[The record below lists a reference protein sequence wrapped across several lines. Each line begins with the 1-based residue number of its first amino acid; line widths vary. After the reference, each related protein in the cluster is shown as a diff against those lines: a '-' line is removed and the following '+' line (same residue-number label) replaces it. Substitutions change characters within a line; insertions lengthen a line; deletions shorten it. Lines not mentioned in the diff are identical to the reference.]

1 MVQKCRINQAPA
13 YLCNLFRDRFSVS
26 GRNTRNKSQLNL
38 PKSILSTDQRS
49 FAFLGAKEYN
59 IVIAAVRRLLVPIS
73 ANSRHTTLFRS
84 ESSRVTAISKMVDY

>member
-1 MVQKCRINQAPA
+1 MVQKRRINQVPP
-13 YLCNLFRDRFSVS
+13 YLRNLFHDRFSVS

-38 PKSILSTDQRS
+38 PKSILSTGQRY

-59 IVIAAVRRLLVPIS
+59 LVIAAVRRLLLPIS
-73 ANSRHTTLFRS
+73 ANSRRTTLFRS